1 MNKKLYLRGKSSNIQ
16 NDKQSI
22 IKVYLPLKTFQQE
35 IIGKVSD
42 IIYLVFFYLLFVFM
56 IEDYEKLGIFY
67 LGKKYNVHSRTREES
82 LVLYDSRDLL
92 THAVCLGMTGSGKT
106 GLCTVLLEEAIIDD
120 IPLIIIDPKGDIP
133 NLLLNFQQLTGE
145 NFLPWINE
153 QEAAKKGISLEEYAR
168 NQAETWKNGLI
179 EWEQPEARIQDL
191 RDSANFII
199 YTPGSNAGIPIS
211 IVKSFSVPSKE
222 VLEDSELF
230 RERISNTVNSLLTL
244 AGIQAN
250 PLEDRE
256 HILISTILETL
267 WKEGKDLDLTS
278 LINAIQN
285 PPMKKVGV
293 LDIESFFPAKDRF
306 KLVMSLNN
314 LVASPSFSSW
324 IEGVDFDIGK
334 LLYDKNGKPN
344 VSIFYTAHLN
354 DNERMFFVTLLLN
367 QILSWMRTQSGTTS
381 LRTILYMD
389 EIFGYLPPVANPPS
403 KQPLL
408 TLLKQARAFGLG
420 LVLAT
425 QNPVDLDYKGL
436 SNIGTWFI
444 GRLQTERDKARVLDG
459 LEGSSQNS
467 TKDFNRQKIDQII
480 SGLENRVFV
489 MSNTHEDGLEIFQTR
504 WALSYLRGPIT
515 RNQIKELMK
524 DIKLLPEFSINGKT
538 TEIKETV
545 SKTLNNIHQIS
556 SDNELNLTRT
566 QPTLPPPIIQYFI
579 PVESLG
585 INKQSKFYY
594 RPEIIGVASLN
605 FVDSKLGIDT
615 TMELQVITPITNEP
629 ISVDWTN
636 SKEIDINLKN
646 LQKKSEGSNFTE
658 LPLIASKAE
667 KYDRWEK
674 DFIDWLYKN
683 QKLSLFKIK
692 DLKEISKL
700 GESESDFRNRIRTL
714 IRENRDNNVEKLRQ
728 KYSSKIRNIQEKIQ
742 RAQYDVE
749 IQQEQSNQQNIN
761 TAISIGGTLIGAFL
775 GRKVSRYSRNNSS
788 SVMRRLAKTT
798 KEKKDIQKAI
808 RKRDLF
814 QHQLIDLENEF
825 KEEIAALDHKI
836 RNSFE
841 DLETITVRL
850 AKKDISVKLISLV
863 WIPTED
869 KKVSD

>member
-1 MNKKLYLRGKSSNIQ
+1 
-16 NDKQSI
+16 
-22 IKVYLPLKTFQQE
+22 
-35 IIGKVSD
+35 
-42 IIYLVFFYLLFVFM
+42 M

-191 RDSANFII
+191 RNSANFII

-515 RNQIKELMK
+515 RNQIKELIK
-524 DIKLLPEFSINGKT
+524 DIKLLPEFSINGKK

-556 SDNELNLTRT
+556 SNNELKLTRT

-629 ISVDWTN
+629 ISVDWTS

-683 QKLSLFKIK
+683 QKLSLYKIK

-714 IRENRDNNVEKLRQ
+714 IRENRDNTVEKLRQ

>member
-1 MNKKLYLRGKSSNIQ
+1 
-16 NDKQSI
+16 
-22 IKVYLPLKTFQQE
+22 
-35 IIGKVSD
+35 
-42 IIYLVFFYLLFVFM
+42 M

-191 RDSANFII
+191 RNSANFII

-467 TKDFNRQKIDQII
+467 KKDFNRQKIDQII

-515 RNQIKELMK
+515 RNQIKELIK
-524 DIKLLPEFSINGKT
+524 DIKLLPEFSISGKT

-683 QKLSLFKIK
+683 QKLSLYKIK

>member
-1 MNKKLYLRGKSSNIQ
+1 M
-16 NDKQSI
+16 
-22 IKVYLPLKTFQQE
+22 
-35 IIGKVSD
+35 
-42 IIYLVFFYLLFVFM
+42 
-56 IEDYEKLGIFY
+56 
-67 LGKKYNVHSRTREES
+67 
-82 LVLYDSRDLL
+82 YDSRDLL

-153 QEAAKKGISLEEYAR
+153 QEAAKKGISLEEHAR

-179 EWEQPEARIQDL
+179 EWEQTEARIQDL

-211 IVKSFSVPSKE
+211 IVKSFSMPSKE

-230 RERISNTVNSLLTL
+230 GEIITNTVNSLLTL

-250 PLEDRE
+250 PLEDIE

-278 LINAIQN
+278 LINTIQN
-285 PPMKKVGV
+285 LPMNKVGV

-354 DNERMFFVTLLLN
+354 DNERIFFVTLLLN

-408 TLLKQARAFGLG
+408 TLKQARAFGLG

-444 GRLQTERDKARVLDG
+444 GRLQTERDKARVLDD

-467 TKDFNRQKIDQII
+467 KKDFNRKKIAQII
-480 SGLENRVFV
+480 SSLENRVFV
-489 MSNTHEDGLEIFQTR
+489 MSNTQEDGLEIFQTR

-524 DIKLLPEFSINGKT
+524 DVKLLPQFSINRTT

-629 ISVDWTN
+629 ISVDWIN

-692 DLKEISKL
+692 DLKEISKF

-742 RAQYDVE
+742 RAQYNVE

-775 GRKVSRYSRNNSS
+775 GRKISRYSRNNSS
-788 SVMRRLAKTT
+788 SVMRGLAKTT

-836 RNSFE
+836 RNSLE

>member
-1 MNKKLYLRGKSSNIQ
+1 
-16 NDKQSI
+16 
-22 IKVYLPLKTFQQE
+22 
-35 IIGKVSD
+35 
-42 IIYLVFFYLLFVFM
+42 M

-191 RDSANFII
+191 RNSANFII

-515 RNQIKELMK
+515 RNQIKELIK
-524 DIKLLPEFSINGKT
+524 DIKLLPEFSINGKK

-556 SDNELNLTRT
+556 SNNELKLTRT

-629 ISVDWTN
+629 ISVDWTS

-683 QKLSLFKIK
+683 QKLSLYKIK